1 MFFLCTHC
9 DQGHRHCSKPCSAAA
24 RRQSLRRAGAK
35 YQATAAGKRA
45 HCKRQ
50 NRYEARRKILT
61 HQSPGEEAATA
72 TVPSLP
78 ATSTISVATTGGTRT
93 WSHGGTCGTR
103 RWRGVGRDGRAGVVR
118 EVVRWLSAQGLSRRA
133 IARLLDIN
141 VAAVARAQRA
151 GGTS

>member
-1 MFFLCTHC
+1 VEESLRFVTCGWPACRQMFFLCTHC
-9 DQGHRHCSKPCSAAA
+9 DQGHRYCSKPCSAAA

-61 HQSPGEEAATA
+61 HQSPGEAASTA

-78 ATSTISVATTGGTRT
+78 ATSTISVAP
-93 WSHGGTCGTR
+93 
-103 RWRGVGRDGRAGVVR
+103 
-118 EVVRWLSAQGLSRRA
+118 GLRF
-133 IARLLDIN
+133 
-141 VAAVARAQRA
+141 
-151 GGTS
+151 